1 MEDQREPAGSADAQ
15 VVAINRIRPP
25 ALADAPA
32 FNHLDLAGATE
43 EFNARGE
50 SSGVFADAE
59 WGGVSEEAG
68 HA

>member
-15 VVAINRIRPP
+15 VIAINGIWPP

-32 FNHLDLAGATE
+32 FNHLDLTGATE
-43 EFNARGE
+43 ELDARGE

-59 WGGVSEEAG
+59 WGRVSEEAG